1 MPILRARIQSFV
13 SSVWNVH
20 PIRKQPKRPH
30 VVSGKPMMNYHY
42 PPEGI
47 PDCKE
52 SFDPSLLQ
60 RYDSMVNSLYSMVNS
75 FYSMIH

>member
-1 MPILRARIQSFV
+1 MPILRARIQSYV
-13 SSVWNVH
+13 SRIWNVH

-30 VVSGKPMMNYHY
+30 IVPGKPMMNYYY
-42 PPEGI
+42 PTEGI

-60 RYDSMVNSLYSMVNS
+60 RYDSMINS
-75 FYSMIH
+75 FIP